1 MLIMYIT
8 FENGNKEVFS
18 KLKFFERILKHE
30 CLSCEDILLVRNG
43 ESIIMCIDNLVFFDM
58 IQIIAKILTSEFLE
72 GDSVIS
78 EYYKNFFND
87 ESKDFISEL
96 SERNIQFIECDLS
109 NSIQHRKGYY
119 RKEENFTIRVLS
131 SFSCEVIKK
140 FINKKLDLYTITKI
154 ISDINKWS

>member
-8 FENGNKEVFS
+8 FENGEEVFF
-18 KLKFFERILKHE
+18 KLKFFERIYSHE
-30 CLSCEDILLVRNG
+30 FLSCEDILLVRNG

-72 GDSVIS
+72 SDSVDPVIS
-78 EYYKNFFND
+78 EYDKNFFDN
-87 ESKDFISEL
+87 ESKNLISEL

-140 FINKKLDLYTITKI
+140 FINEKLDLYTITKI
-154 ISDINKWS
+154 ISAINS